1 MFDTTRLETFEN
13 ERKAL
18 AGFDLHLFDVMNSAR
33 LRGQIVFEYGTLLRA
48 MDRWQGRRVL
58 DIGTGRST
66 LPRWMSAQGATV
78 TSFELAA
85 PVEQVSSDFQH
96 RVDSLIARR
105 PGVVREVAGTMRS
118 LPFADATFGLVT
130 SLSVVE
136 HLDTDLPD
144 RAYVPY
150 DEQRRRLEQV
160 LEEMVRVT
168 APGGLVYITS
178 DCCDYTR
185 ATTDAWRDAYYYVD
199 GPPLSGAWPVRDV
212 RELFYDYLSERGCAL
227 VGGCQF
233 APDGI
238 GRPEHWTWR
247 GAYFS
252 GFSVL
257 ARRID

>member
-1 MFDTTRLETFEN
+1 MFDTTRLEAFEN

-33 LRGQIVFEYGTLLRA
+33 LKGQIVFEYGTLLRA
-48 MDRWQGRRVL
+48 VDRWQGRRVL
-58 DIGTGRST
+58 DVGTGRST

-78 TSFELAA
+78 TSFELVA
-85 PVEQVSSDFQH
+85 PVEQVSAGFQH

-136 HLDTDLPD
+136 HLDTDLPG
-144 RAYVPY
+144 REYVPY
-150 DEQRRRLEQV
+150 DEQRRRLGQV
-160 LEEMVRVT
+160 LDEIVRVT

-185 ATTDAWRDAYYYVD
+185 ATKDAWRGAYYYVD